1 MPSKRTIISSLFWK
15 YLERMGTQI
24 TQFVVSIV
32 LARILAPD
40 DFGLVAIVTIF
51 IALANVFVQSG
62 LNTALIQQKDSDDLD
77 FASVFIASF
86 SLAGVLYIVLFFT
99 APVLAEFYHKEHLTP
114 ILRVLSLLLFLG
126 SINSIQLAYIS
137 RHMMFKKL
145 FFRSL
150 GAIIPS
156 GAIGIACAAG
166 GLGAWALVAQQL
178 SNMSLAIIIMWFT
191 VPWRPQL
198 QFSFNR
204 LKGLLSFGW
213 KLLLSSLIDSGY
225 ENLRGLLIGKM
236 FTPADL
242 AFYNR
247 GDHFP
252 NIVVCNVN
260 STIQSVML
268 PSLAAHQDDKPQVKR
283 LMRRAIITSS
293 FLILPLM
300 TGLAIA
306 AKPLVLVLLGEKWL
320 PTVPYIHAYCFVYAF
335 YPIHTSN
342 LSAINAMGRSDIFLK
357 LEIIKKAYGI
367 ALLVAVLLYFKSP
380 IGIAYGVCVSSVISS
395 IVNAFP
401 NKRLVQYSYL
411 EQFKDIF
418 PSVFLTAVMGVVLYL
433 ISLVDASPYLTLV
446 LEGIVGIVCY
456 IGLAK
461 ILHFECLDYLIKTIK
476 EFTDKHA

>member
-1 MPSKRTIISSLFWK
+1 
-15 YLERMGTQI
+15 
-24 TQFVVSIV
+24 
-32 LARILAPD
+32 
-40 DFGLVAIVTIF
+40 
-51 IALANVFVQSG
+51 
-62 LNTALIQQKDSDDLD
+62 
-77 FASVFIASF
+77 
-86 SLAGVLYIVLFFT
+86 
-99 APVLAEFYHKEHLTP
+99 
-114 ILRVLSLLLFLG
+114 
-126 SINSIQLAYIS
+126 
-137 RHMMFKKL
+137 
-145 FFRSL
+145 
-150 GAIIPS
+150 
-156 GAIGIACAAG
+156 
-166 GLGAWALVAQQL
+166 
-178 SNMSLAIIIMWFT
+178 
-191 VPWRPQL
+191 
-198 QFSFNR
+198 
-204 LKGLLSFGW
+204 
-213 KLLLSSLIDSGY
+213 
-225 ENLRGLLIGKM
+225 
-236 FTPADL
+236 
-242 AFYNR
+242 
-247 GDHFP
+247 
-252 NIVVCNVN
+252 
-260 STIQSVML
+260 
-268 PSLAAHQDDKPQVKR
+268 
-283 LMRRAIITSS
+283 MRRAIITSS

-446 LEGIVGIVCY
+446 LEGIVGVVCY